1 MNQDYKSNLD
11 NQSPMPDFT
20 LPLTSDKGGANGRV
34 NLNPTDSAGGFLAD
48 PYRGG
53 FGHRTEVDPNAV
65 ESLLRGNWSQN
76 VLSKSFF
83 SPENVRLLQNAIRRG
98 VYEKSGDKKWVIDEQ
113 SIEELQIVMRSIYL
127 QYAKNLDVN
136 IPGQIRDLNTLVLDW
151 CIPKILSEVSM
162 YQYYLQDISKMPVP
176 LSHPVTM
183 TAAGTKSMP
192 FRKFM

>member
-11 NQSPMPDFT
+11 NQSPMPDFK

-34 NLNPTDSAGGFLAD
+34 NLRPSDSAGGFLAD

-76 VLSKSFF
+76 LLSKSFF

-98 VYEKSGDKKWVIDEQ
+98 VYEK
-113 SIEELQIVMRSIYL
+113 IYINERL
-127 QYAKNLDVN
+127 V
-136 IPGQIRDLNTLVLDW
+136 GIR
-151 CIPKILSEVSM
+151 LS
-162 YQYYLQDISKMPVP
+162 
-176 LSHPVTM
+176 
-183 TAAGTKSMP
+183 
-192 FRKFM
+192 